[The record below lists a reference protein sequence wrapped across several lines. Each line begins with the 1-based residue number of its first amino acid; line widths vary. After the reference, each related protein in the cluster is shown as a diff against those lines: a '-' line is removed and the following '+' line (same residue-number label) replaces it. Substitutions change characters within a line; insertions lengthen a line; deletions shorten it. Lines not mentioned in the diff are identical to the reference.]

1 MTIPGTQPRRI
12 MDVVSNTI
20 VAVAVVAGSTLLGID
35 HVLAPEG
42 VLAAYGIAAA
52 VSGLPI
58 VVKRETPVERS

>member
-1 MTIPGTQPRRI
+1 MAFPGSQPRRTI
-12 MDVVSNTI
+12 DVVSNTV
-20 VAVAVVAGSTLLGID
+20 VAVAIVAGSTILGVD

-58 VVKRETPVERS
+58 VVKRADGAP